1 VDSTGCPAVSEM
13 ETELL
18 DTGTIRIENINCPKG
33 KAVVPPEAYAELD
46 EVGAIL
52 KKWPDLKIEVGGH
65 TDSSG
70 PAATNQKLSQDRA
83 QAVRAYVLQKY
94 PELKPSQFTVKGY
107 GESKPIAPN
116 TTPENMS
123 KNRRVEFK
131 VLNREVL
138 KRQTESKPNK

>member
-1 VDSTGCPAVSEM
+1 VSEM

-18 DTGTIRIENINCPKG
+18 DTGTIRIQDINFPTG
-33 KAVVPPEAYAELD
+33 KAVVPAAAYATLD
-46 EVGAIL
+46 EAGGVL

-83 QAVRAYVLQKY
+83 QAVRAYLIQKY

-138 KRQTESKPNK
+138 KRQTESKPSK